1 MDDKSVLRKLKK
13 KLYVANNLL
22 YTALALQ
29 TLVKMAR
36 NNSFLISNKATTM
49 HFVLS
54 LSDKLFQTS
63 QDNNNL
69 KGPS

>member
-22 YTALALQ
+22 YTIALQ

-36 NNSFLISNKATTM
+36 NNSLLISNKATTM